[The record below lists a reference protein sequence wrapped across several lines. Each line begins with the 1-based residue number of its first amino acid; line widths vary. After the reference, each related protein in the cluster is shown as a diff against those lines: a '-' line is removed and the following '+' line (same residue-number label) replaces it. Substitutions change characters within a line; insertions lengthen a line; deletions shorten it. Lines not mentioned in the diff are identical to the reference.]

1 MSKIMSNIIDGL
13 HGEVGQYGKLYESVN
28 ESDEWITI
36 KGTHVLTDGDG
47 NIKNE
52 KLAKKIENT
61 SKDSKPK
68 KSKKG
73 LGKGLGD
80 LMKDSEK
87 SSSKGL
93 DKVIPDTKKEKK
105 TIDAT
110 NKVNHVKYSDADS
123 KENLKHLHD
132 NSEANKKYK
141 FFKSENGDVD
151 KEAVNKFIE
160 DVADKM
166 DERRERPTADEY
178 ECLKAL
184 NKLGALSKE
193 DSEYVEYNFLRNAD
207 AYEN

>member
-1 MSKIMSNIIDGL
+1 MTMSKTMSNIIDGL

-47 NIKNE
+47 NIRNE

-61 SKDSKPK
+61 SKTSNPK
-68 KSKKG
+68 KS
-73 LGKGLGD
+73 
-80 LMKDSEK
+80 
-87 SSSKGL
+87 
-93 DKVIPDTKKEKK
+93 KKEKK

-123 KENLKHLHD
+123 KENLKHLND

-166 DERRERPTADEY
+166 DERRERPTTDEY

-207 AYEN
+207 VYEN